1 MSRLQDLHIQGGKL
15 ALVLARFTL
24 IGEDINFTEIYGDK
38 ICQTDP
44 SSTVLLE
51 ICRTKSLFVFIISL
65 AIIFSLFES
74 RVIKGFY
81 REFQKFIVI
90 TIYWFKELTKSQL
103 YSFVSRVQEF
113 PNDNIGMYNLSSFSQ
128 LQNCR
133 LIILFSLAEKLL
145 KIIVAGFKKM

>member
-1 MSRLQDLHIQGGKL
+1 M
-15 ALVLARFTL
+15 VLGRFTL

-81 REFQKFIVI
+81 REF
-90 TIYWFKELTKSQL
+90 
-103 YSFVSRVQEF
+103 
-113 PNDNIGMYNLSSFSQ
+113 
-128 LQNCR
+128 
-133 LIILFSLAEKLL
+133 
-145 KIIVAGFKKM
+145 